1 MSNLLE
7 KAGINFLL
15 YDKRCDIISM
25 ERGLSDELGRPDIL
39 GVTRD
44 RKLIEIEI
52 KVSKSDFLANFD
64 KKIIKFYKNKPR
76 LAPHY
81 FYFLVPPELAI
92 QIKDYYNEK
101 HTGYGIIIPTTF
113 GVESVKKANLNK
125 DAVKLPVKDM
135 IQMVRN
141 QTKTIWGSSDI
152 PK

>member
-1 MSNLLE
+1 MTRLE
-7 KAGINFLL
+7 QVGINFLL

-25 ERGLSDELGRPDIL
+25 ERGLHDGLGRPDIL

-52 KVSKSDFLANFD
+52 KVSKSDFNANFD
-64 KKIIKFYKNKPR
+64 KKIIRLYKNSPKY
-76 LAPHY
+76 APHF
-81 FYFLVPPELAI
+81 FYFLVPAELAP
-92 QIKDYYNEK
+92 QIKDYYDERHIN
-101 HTGYGIIIPTTF
+101 YGIIIPATF
-113 GVESVKKANLNK
+113 GVESVKKAKLNK
-125 DAVKLPVKDM
+125 DATKLSTKDM